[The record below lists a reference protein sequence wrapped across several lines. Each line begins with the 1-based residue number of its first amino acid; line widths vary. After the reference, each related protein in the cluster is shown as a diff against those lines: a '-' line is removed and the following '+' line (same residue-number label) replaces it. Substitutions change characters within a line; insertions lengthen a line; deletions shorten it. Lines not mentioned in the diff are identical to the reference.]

1 MLKPLRDALATWAPQ
16 SGGGRTRVDDVI
28 SLWVELVGSEIA
40 RNTRPLRIEG
50 DALVVAT
57 RSAPWS
63 EQLSFHADRI
73 VAYLAENFGLKE
85 VKRLRFKVGLTERPA
100 AALPVGRSQKTRT
113 CSKPAARRPAATL
126 EETIARFRAAIAQN
140 ERARVAE
147 GAKYCSG
154 CAVVIPAGRTMCAAC
169 ASNAVRERER
179 LVSRLLFEVP
189 WLGFAGVAAL
199 VDGLQRDEY
208 DAIRTKLLAQWWSIL
223 EAARRS
229 GKISADSRER
239 LVASSYVIVKSGLE
253 PEEIAPATMRN
264 LLGDDLCNILYE
276 RND

>member
-1 MLKPLRDALATWAPQ
+1 MLKPLSEALATWKPQ
-16 SGGGRTRVDDVI
+16 SGGRSRIDDVI
-28 SLWVELVGSEIA
+28 SAWPELVGPDIA
-40 RNTRPLRIEG
+40 RNTQPVRIDA

-63 EQLSFHADRI
+63 EQLSFLAERI
-73 VAYLAENFGLKE
+73 VAYLVENFGLTE
-85 VKRLRFKVGLTERPA
+85 VKRLRFKVGMRTRRASQHGTATRRVSKIGKGLAQQPA
-100 AALPVGRSQKTRT
+100 AS
-113 CSKPAARRPAATL
+113 L
-126 EETIARFRAAIAQN
+126 EEAIARFRAAITRN
-140 ERARVAE
+140 ERAKLAE

-154 CAVVIPAGRTMCAAC
+154 CAAVIPAGRTMCAAC
-169 ASNAVRERER
+169 ANSAARERER

-189 WLGFAGVAAL
+189 WLGYAGIAAL

-223 EAARRS
+223 ERTRRGGS
-229 GKISADSRER
+229 VSPDARER

-264 LLGDDLCNILYE
+264 LLGDELCKLLYE
-276 RND
+276 GND